1 MEIGSFCEAK
11 WSAISEAAAWS
22 EYESQPYIVDIRE
35 EQRRLSAIPV
45 KLRIDPNSSP
55 DGKSSE
61 LLTVA
66 ERIDE
71 VSHGIDAV
79 LESESA
85 SRYSSTPVRR
95 PQGAKKDILEEVAES
110 KKITKR
116 MVKKCWDEF
125 RSVQERLKLEL
136 S

>member
-1 MEIGSFCEAK
+1 MGKGKNSHGGRRLNAGRKQSLSFEERMKIGSFCEAK

-55 DGKSSE
+55 AGKSSE
-61 LLTVA
+61 PLTVA

-71 VSHGIDAV
+71 VSQEIDAV
-79 LESESA
+79 LESES
-85 SRYSSTPVRR
+85 
-95 PQGAKKDILEEVAES
+95 
-110 KKITKR
+110 
-116 MVKKCWDEF
+116 
-125 RSVQERLKLEL
+125 
-136 S
+136 